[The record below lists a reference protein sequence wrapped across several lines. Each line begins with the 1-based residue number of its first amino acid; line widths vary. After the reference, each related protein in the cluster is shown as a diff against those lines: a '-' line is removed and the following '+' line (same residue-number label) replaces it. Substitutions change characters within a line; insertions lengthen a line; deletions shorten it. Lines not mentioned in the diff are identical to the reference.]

1 MSIPINKDLEKE
13 YRNEFFKGFTLKEIG
28 HVALGLAVMG
38 AVTALVWSRTGLSP
52 AICIYIG
59 LPFGI
64 VPMYFG
70 FKTFQGMSA
79 RKYLQELW
87 YERKTAQLLYQA
99 CEMPKERRV
108 FSMESGAAGS
118 RTSGKRNS
126 KGAGSPK
133 FKRRLF
139 LLAALAAAL
148 ILLLVVR
155 ESRSQEGR
163 KEYESL
169 KQEQEAEAGKPGD
182 TDGTETKKPDK
193 TGDKTDGEDTG
204 RGSEDEPKADGEVP
218 EKGTVKIANLDVYAT
233 AIMGS
238 DAGLLE
244 EQLSAYAASAGIR
257 SAGGN
262 IIHVAVP
269 EDEPDSVAFF
279 VRMDDGTIAT
289 LTWHPSD
296 RTVTAAACSYTEEEI
311 REEVWQG
318 GGPAERDIPE
328 EEDAAFRQQESG
340 GTEETGGE
348 QP

>member
-1 MSIPINKDLEKE
+1 MSIPINKDLEKD
-13 YRNEFFKGFTLKEIG
+13 YRNEISKGFTLKEIG

-38 AVTALVWSRTGLSP
+38 TVTALVWSCTGLSVD
-52 AICIYIG
+52 ACIYIA

-118 RTSGKRNS
+118 GRTSGKRNS
-126 KGAGSPK
+126 GGARSPK
-133 FKRRLF
+133 FKRKLF

-148 ILLLVVR
+148 ILLLAVR
-155 ESRSQEGR
+155 ECRSQEGR
-163 KEYESL
+163 KEYDSL
-169 KQEQEAEAGKPGD
+169 KQEQQAEAGKP
-182 TDGTETKKPDK
+182 TDGTETKKTDK
-193 TGDKTDGEDTG
+193 TGDKSAGEDAG
-204 RGSEDEPKADGEVP
+204 RGSEDEPKADGDVP
-218 EKGTVKIANLDVYAT
+218 EKGTVKITNLDVYAT

-238 DAGLLE
+238 DADLLE
-244 EQLSAYAASAGIR
+244 DQLSSYAASAGIL

-279 VRMDDGTIAT
+279 VRLDDGTIAT

-340 GTEETGGE
+340 RTEGTGGE